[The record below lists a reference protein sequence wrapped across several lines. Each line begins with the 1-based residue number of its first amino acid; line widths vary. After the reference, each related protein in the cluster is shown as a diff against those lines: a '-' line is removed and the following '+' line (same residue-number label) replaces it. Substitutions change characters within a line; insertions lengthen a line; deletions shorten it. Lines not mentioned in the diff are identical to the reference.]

1 MALIF
6 GYMEWVGNN
15 WFGLGINFL
24 ALRLALRSVT
34 LIGNVLVYSRQQ
46 LVRVIIIPNCFGF
59 VSNILVG
66 S

>member
-24 ALRLALRSVT
+24 ALRLALKIAT

-46 LVRVIIIPNCFGF
+46 LVWVINIPLFFGF
-59 VSNILVG
+59 VSNI
-66 S
+66 